1 MFVQHQTNKKLLTI
15 NNQLNDN
22 ILKPLKIYA
31 HYNEQDAFIKK
42 INSKK
47 IYECLNFDSLI
58 RGAKQKEI
66 LLPTSYND
74 KSD

>member
-1 MFVQHQTNKKLLTI
+1 MHNQTNKKLLSI
-15 NNQLNDN
+15 NNHLKDND
-22 ILKPLKIYA
+22 LKPLKIYA
-31 HYNEQDAFIKK
+31 QFNQQDAFVKK

-66 LLPTSYND
+66 LLPTTYND